1 MDRDGVLAVLQHYF
15 KEEVKTGWAFLVVA
29 LLALAAGA
37 WLWRTQSAFRH
48 ALWPLAGLALLQLGM
63 GGVLVLR
70 SPARVAALQAQLD
83 QAPAALKDQEG
94 QRVARVLDAF
104 RLYKLASIALILAA
118 LGLALFLPQNT
129 LARGWAL
136 GLLLQCA
143 LLLAAG
149 LVAEQRA
156 ETYLDALRRL

>member
-1 MDRDGVLAVLQHYF
+1 MDRDGLLVILQHYF
-15 KEEVKTGWAFLVVA
+15 KEEVKTCWAFLA
-29 LLALAAGA
+29 MAFLALGLAS

-48 ALWPLAGLALLQLGM
+48 ALWPLLGLALLQLAV

-70 SPARVAALQAQLD
+70 TPVRVAALQAQLAQD
-83 QAPAALKDQEG
+83 PAAFKDQEG

-104 RLYKLASIALILAA
+104 RLYKLAEIALILTA

-136 GLLLQCA
+136 GLLLQSA

-156 ETYLDALRRL
+156 EAYLDAIRHL